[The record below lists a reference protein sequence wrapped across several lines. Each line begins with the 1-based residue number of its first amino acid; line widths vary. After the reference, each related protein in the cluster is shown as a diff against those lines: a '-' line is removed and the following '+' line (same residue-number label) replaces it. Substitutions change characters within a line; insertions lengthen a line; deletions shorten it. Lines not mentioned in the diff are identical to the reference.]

1 MHSFLI
7 CRADS
12 VPMAGVRD
20 FLSGFCSTVSTIAM
34 LLFIAI
40 FLILTALLLY
50 PGYVKARGR
59 GEFSGSYSE
68 WLDHI
73 LFGD

>member
-1 MHSFLI
+1 
-7 CRADS
+7 
-12 VPMAGVRD
+12 MAGVRD
-20 FLSGFCSTVSTIAM
+20 FLRGFRSTVGTIAA

-50 PGYVKARGR
+50 PDYVKARGR

-68 WLDHI
+68 WLDRI
-73 LFGD
+73 LLGD